1 MSRLDTFFRLS
12 LFTAAVGVASGA
24 VAQEPPRVHFYNW
37 SDYIADDTLPNF
49 TAETGISVTYDVYD
63 SNEVLEARL
72 FAGNSGFDVVVP
84 TSTHI
89 ARHVNAGIYLEIDRS
104 KIPNYDTLDPTIM
117 RLIES
122 VDPGN
127 KYGVPYMWGTTGIG
141 YNVDKVREA
150 FGDDAPTD
158 SWDLV
163 LKPENLAK
171 LASCGVAFLDAP
183 TEIFPTVLNYLGMD
197 PASTNP
203 NDYSGPAT
211 EHLMKLRPHITYF
224 HSSRFITELANGDIC
239 AVVGWSG
246 DILQARDRAEEAGNN
261 VDIAYYI
268 PKEGAHLWVDI
279 MAIPRDAR
287 HPDNAHKLISYL
299 LQPQAMAGITNYV
312 AYANPVPASKE
323 FVDEAILSDVG
334 IYPSDEVME
343 KLFTIGD
350 LPQNVHRAMTRAWTR
365 VRTGR

>member
-1 MSRLDTFFRLS
+1 MSRLENLFRLS
-12 LFTAAVGVASGA
+12 VFTAAVGIAGGA
-24 VAQEPPRVHFYNW
+24 IAQEPPRVHFYNW
-37 SDYIADDTLPNF
+37 NDYIADDTLPKF
-49 TAETGISVTYDVYD
+49 TQETGISVTYDVYD

-89 ARHVNAGIYLEIDRS
+89 ARHINAGIYLEIDRS

-117 RLIES
+117 RLIEA

-127 KYGVPYMWGTTGIG
+127 KFGVPYMWGTTGVG
-141 YNVDKVREA
+141 YNVDKIREI

-163 LKPENLAK
+163 LQPENIAK

-197 PASTNP
+197 PSSTNP
-203 NDYSGPAT
+203 RDYSGPAL

-261 VDIAYYI
+261 VNIAYYI

-279 MAIPRDAR
+279 MAIPKDAR

-299 LQPQAMAGITNYV
+299 LAPENMAGITNYV
-312 AYANPVPASKE
+312 AYANPVPASKA
-323 FVDEAILSDVG
+323 FVDESILEDVG

-343 KLFTIGD
+343 KLFTVGD
-350 LPQNVHRAMTRAWTR
+350 LPQNVHREMTRAWTR